1 MEPGG
6 PASGTLEQGLRTS
19 KTILT
24 PTSFFIL
31 HLTSMLTPALCCR
44 YLTLRNGGIALAQA
58 HIASLIIF
66 VSQCGNPFTSILCL
80 TSSKYAQALKLTK
93 RGRFCEGSSI
103 FATTMLATPSATLR
117 SAGHIQQQQ
126 QEQQDD
132 LQKIIS
138 ILMQGPLLLHH
149 PHPLPLCHLLL
160 HPRLVTSQVSYT
172 TLPKFTIQLPP
183 CQMLFELQ
191 LSFVQVGDS

>member
-1 MEPGG
+1 MEPGEL
-6 PASGTLEQGLRTS
+6 ASGTLVQGLRTS
-19 KTILT
+19 RTILT
-24 PTSFFIL
+24 PISFSTFYMYY
-31 HLTSMLTPALCCR
+31 TMLTHVLCYR

-66 VSQCGNPFTSILCL
+66 VSQCGNPFPSILCL

-126 QEQQDD
+126 QKQDD
-132 LQKIIS
+132 LQKSKS

-160 HPRLVTSQVSYT
+160 HPRLVTSQVS
-172 TLPKFTIQLPP
+172 FTILPMSTI
-183 CQMLFELQ
+183 Q
-191 LSFVQVGDS
+191 